1 MKKIAFVVVRYG
13 KEINGGAE
21 LHCRM
26 LAERLVPY
34 YQVEVLTTC
43 AYNAQKDYAEGKE
56 MINGVTVRRFKTDP
70 LHIKRKSP
78 FSNARV
84 IRNIRMGLYKVSL
97 LNPIA
102 SLIPVWT
109 LLKKDELRL
118 FRKNKFYSSALFAY
132 IQSHKDEYD
141 VFIPLTIDYPETYY
155 TALYAPEKTLVIPTM
170 HENKNAFRPI
180 LTEIF
185 IKVAYIGFNMETEMK
200 LAEHIFGPKMSPHGI
215 ISVGID
221 IAHTADWEET
231 RTKYQLP
238 EEYLLYVGRIDA
250 GKLDNI
256 FRDFLAYKKKYR
268 ESKLKLVLVG
278 SKYFNAMQHPDFIY
292 TGFVSDNEKTTII
305 QHAKIVLNPS
315 KYESL
320 SLILLETLSL
330 GKVIMVNGKCNVM
343 KEHKE
348 KSNQAIVPYYNTKDF
363 INQLQTLD
371 ANDSL
376 RKEMEGK
383 GLSYVQQ
390 NYNWNLII
398 QRLRQAI
405 EYVLSKP

>member
-84 IRNIRMGLYKVSL
+84 IRNIRMWLYKASL
-97 LNPIA
+97 LKSIA

-185 IKVAYIGFNMETEMK
+185 TKVAYIGFNMETEMK
-200 LAEHIFGPKMSPHGI
+200 LAENIFGPKMSPHGI

-231 RTKYQLP
+231 LTKYQLP

-256 FRDFLAYKKKYR
+256 FKNFLAYKKKYR

-292 TGFVSDNEKTTII
+292 TGFVSDNEKTAII

-330 GKVIMVNGKCNVM
+330 GKVMMVNGKCNVM
-343 KEHKE
+343 KEHEE
-348 KSNQAIVPYYNTKDF
+348 KSGHAITLFYNKKDF
-363 INQLQTLD
+363 IEQLHALD
-371 ANDSL
+371 FNDTL
-376 RKEMEGK
+376 RKNMEGK
-383 GLSYVQQ
+383 GISYVQQ
-390 NYNWNLII
+390 SYNWDLIM
-398 QRLRQAI
+398 QRLIQQI
-405 EYVLSKP
+405 EYICNK